1 MKTLRL
7 LLPYWPWLLLAL
19 GLALVPAIAQAA
31 LPELLVRPL
40 FSQVLA
46 QARYGELGSLLAKG
60 GFLLGLIALGSFS
73 QETLMGYLAVR
84 VPKEL
89 RERLYERL
97 MRADLAQLA
106 GTPAS
111 LSGRILA
118 DLREV
123 ENFIFYGL
131 GGFLIQSL
139 TLIAL
144 LGQMLWHYPRL
155 SLYLALLLPW
165 ILLILGGVGHW
176 VSQVS
181 QKTQAGAERVAGR
194 MAEGFGRLELIQ
206 AMALETYARLR
217 FAKASEQYYRLG
229 RRRGLISALS
239 LPLSQMAVG
248 AVLVILLFIGVSQ
261 VRSGHLSVGG
271 LTAYLTLLA
280 LSLTPIQVL
289 AGAGTRL
296 AQAEGAAQR
305 LAELEEVPLRQWS
318 GTYRPNR
325 LEGVLELRNLSFA
338 YPGGTQVLKGVS
350 AQILP
355 GQLTALV
362 GPSGAGKSTL
372 LRLLLTLYLPQEGS
386 VLLDGRP
393 FQEYDLTFLRQAIA
407 WVPQEPLLFG
417 GSVEENLRAFA
428 PQADREAM
436 RRALA
441 QVHLAEELTLETS
454 LEEEGRGI
462 SVGQRQRLALA
473 GALLRE
479 APILLLDEVTSALDP
494 LSESRV
500 LETLEELRPHHTL
513 FVVAHR
519 LSTVRHA
526 DRILVLSE
534 GRLVESG
541 SHDELLA
548 RGGVYA
554 TLWELA

>member
-1 MKTLRL
+1 VKTLRL